1 MAAPILA
8 FEGLGLVQ
16 GSGWLFRDLNLY
28 VGARDRLALIGR
40 NGAGKTTLLK
50 LLAGA
55 IEPDEGRRTIVPGT
69 KVVLLEQEPSL
80 AGCATLLDYVLRGDD
95 APERH
100 EAEAIADQLGIDL
113 SREAATASGG
123 ERRRAA
129 IARALAQ
136 APDVLLLDEPT
147 NHLDLGAIEWLE
159 DWLGRY
165 SGAFIVISH
174 DRTFLT
180 RLTRQPLWLDRGAI
194 RRAEVG
200 FGGFE
205 AWTEQ
210 VYAEEARNAA
220 RLDAK
225 LKIEEH
231 WLQRGVTGRRRRNQ
245 GRLEKL
251 KELRAQRAAML
262 RPQSAANLVTGAD
275 DTQTKVVIDAEHV
288 TKRYGDRTILKDFS
302 FRVTRGDR
310 IGIVGANG
318 AGKSTLLKLLTGE
331 IQPDEG
337 RVKLAKTLD
346 GVIIDQQ
353 RSLMDP
359 AKSVRDVLAG
369 GGDWIEVL
377 GAKKHVHGYLKEFLF
392 DPSIAEAKIGTLSG
406 GERSRLLLARE
417 FARRSN
423 LLVLDEPTNDLDL
436 ETLDLLQEVIADYEG
451 TVLIVSHDRDFLDRT
466 VTVTLGLDG
475 TGTVDVI
482 AGGYADWEAKRR
494 PRPAKK
500 AAPKLASPA
509 PEPPRSKP
517 TKLSYKD
524 QRDYD
529 LLPKRIEEIAA
540 AIARDEA
547 AMADPDLY
555 ARDPAKFD
563 ALGKAIAAARAEKDA
578 AELRWL
584 ELAEQAEALGGPA
597 RRGPRRDA
605 AAGRGARRLGLERE
619 PDGGP
624 ARPAFHVE
632 RTARLAC
639 EGIQQPLA
647 EPALAPVRQC
657 LFGHADAVVRH
668 GEQPSAIL
676 ARAEA
681 DGDPAGVAPRKG
693 VFDGIGDQFVDH
705 QPDRNGAVAC
715 HLHR

>member
-1 MAAPILA
+1 MAAPILSY
-8 FEGLGLVQ
+8 EGLGLVQ
-16 GSGWLFRDLNLY
+16 GSGWLFRGLDLY
-28 VGARDRLALIGR
+28 VGERDRLALIGR

-50 LLAGA
+50 LIAGTIDA
-55 IEPDEGRRTIVPGT
+55 DEGRRTIVPGT
-69 KVVLLEQEPSL
+69 RVVMLEQEPKL
-80 AGCATLLDYVLRGDD
+80 TGFATLLDFALSGGD
-95 APERH
+95 APPRH
-100 EAEAIADQLGIDL
+100 EVEAIADQLGIDL

-136 APDVLLLDEPT
+136 DPDVLLLDEPT
-147 NHLDLGAIEWLE
+147 NHLDLAAIEWLE

-180 RLTRQPLWLDRGAI
+180 RLTRSTLWLDRGAI
-194 RRAEVG
+194 RRAEIG

-210 VYAEEARNAA
+210 VYAEEERNAA

-251 KELRAQRAAML
+251 KQMRVARAAML
-262 RPQSAANLVTGAD
+262 GPQGAAKLVTAAD
-275 DTQTKVVIDAEHV
+275 DTNTKVVIDAKHV
-288 TKRYGDRTILKDFS
+288 TKRYGDRTVIRDFT

-331 IQPDEG
+331 IAPDEG
-337 RVKLAKTLD
+337 EVRLAKTLD

-353 RSLMDP
+353 RSLMAP
-359 AKSVRDVLAG
+359 EKTVRDVLAD

-377 GAKKHVHGYLKEFLF
+377 GVKKHVHGYLKEFLF
-392 DPSIAEAKIGTLSG
+392 DPSLAEAKIATLSG

-417 FARRSN
+417 FARHSN

-475 TGTVDVI
+475 SGTVDAVV
-482 AGGYADWEAKRR
+482 GGYADWEAKRK
-494 PRPAKK
+494 PRPEPKK
-500 AAPKLASPA
+500 VAAPKPVAAETPKT
-509 PEPPRSKP
+509 R

-529 LLPKRIEEIAA
+529 LLPKRIEEIDAK
-540 AIARDEA
+540 IAQHEA
-547 AMADPDLY
+547 ALADPNLY
-555 ARDPAKFD
+555 ARDATRFD
-563 ALGKAIAAARAEKDA
+563 RLTKEIAALRNEKDA

-584 ELAEQAEALGGPA
+584 ELAEMVEALG
-597 RRGPRRDA
+597 
-605 AAGRGARRLGLERE
+605 
-619 PDGGP
+619 
-624 ARPAFHVE
+624 
-632 RTARLAC
+632 
-639 EGIQQPLA
+639 
-647 EPALAPVRQC
+647 
-657 LFGHADAVVRH
+657 
-668 GEQPSAIL
+668 
-676 ARAEA
+676 
-681 DGDPAGVAPRKG
+681 
-693 VFDGIGDQFVDH
+693 
-705 QPDRNGAVAC
+705 
-715 HLHR
+715 